1 MTLTRD
7 EVDKENKTAVLN
19 IFDMIK
25 KTEKLE
31 HVKERRYF
39 RRLKSH
45 F

>member
-7 EVDKENKTAVLN
+7 QVDKESETAVIN
-19 IFDMIK
+19 TFDMIK

-31 HVKERRYF
+31 HVKERRHF
-39 RRLKSH
+39 RRSKSH